1 MRASN
6 GRIGSKGTFSNRKV
20 GASPKLSSQQE
31 AVEAGKRTTEEMRAM
46 ELISIVGKDE
56 RQSGK
61 GDIDE
66 FGESE
71 ICRSIEVEMRKGS
84 QELIVRRDGVNQS
97 ISQLLIGKERN
108 ERIQKDGEN
117 IVSNVDGGS

>member
-6 GRIGSKGTFSNRKV
+6 GRIESKGTFSNRKV
-20 GASPKLSSQQE
+20 GASPKLSSQKE
-31 AVEAGKRTTEEMRAM
+31 AVEAGKGITEEMRAR

-56 RQSGK
+56 RESEK

-66 FGESE
+66 LGESE

-84 QELIVRRDGVNQS
+84 QELIVRVDRVN
-97 ISQLLIGKERN
+97 
-108 ERIQKDGEN
+108 
-117 IVSNVDGGS
+117 

>member
-1 MRASN
+1 M
-6 GRIGSKGTFSNRKV
+6 
-20 GASPKLSSQQE
+20 GASPKLSSE
-31 AVEAGKRTTEEMRAM
+31 KETVEAGKGTTEEMRAM
-46 ELISIVGKDE
+46 ELISMVGKDE
-56 RQSGK
+56 RESGK

-97 ISQLLIGKERN
+97 VSQLLIGKEGN
-108 ERIQKDGEN
+108 ERGQKDGEN
-117 IVSNVDGGS
+117 VVSNVDGGS